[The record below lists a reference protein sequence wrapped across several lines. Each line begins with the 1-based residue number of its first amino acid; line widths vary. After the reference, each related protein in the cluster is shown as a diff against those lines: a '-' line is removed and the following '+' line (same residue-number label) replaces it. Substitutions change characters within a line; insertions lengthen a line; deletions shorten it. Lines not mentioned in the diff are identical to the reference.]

1 MVGEKNMAE
10 QKLVTTGPTD
20 GDLIS
25 VVGVNEK
32 DLVITGNLQK
42 IGPGSP
48 VQPLT
53 APPPQAGEKR
63 TVTTGAVN

>member
-1 MVGEKNMAE
+1 
-10 QKLVTTGPTD
+10 LD
-20 GDLIS
+20 
-25 VVGVNEK
+25 EK

-53 APPPQAGEKR
+53 APPPQANKAALQTGST
-63 TVTTGAVN
+63 TVN